1 MRKLNVI
8 TIKVIIQHYITFI
21 YLKPMRLVLQMSVL
35 RKLFQLLVFL
45 LTAESAFAQRQEID
59 SLLNVIKTQKDD
71 TVKAFLLSEVA
82 YVYHLVYPDSTRI
95 MAAKAYELSAKLKFE
110 RGKAHAMKHLA
121 IGSYIGGSFTDAVE
135 YNKKALAIYERLGD
149 KKGKGAVLNNIAIIL
164 QDQGKYE
171 PALTYY
177 RQSVAIREEIRDS
190 IGFSGGYNN
199 MGNTY
204 SDMGNYSESLHY
216 LFKALQIREKI
227 GDIQGATQ
235 SYGNIARIY
244 LLLGKLDETLR
255 FANKSYKMAQD
266 MNNPDGVA
274 HGAVIIG
281 GVYHEKKQY
290 QQALNYFNIASKYYE
305 QVQNFSG
312 YVVAQVNAAE
322 ELTSMKKYREAEEI
336 YSKALALTTEGGDME
351 GIAICH
357 IGIGLIEMKTGKT
370 SQSIASLNEGLRISM
385 NIGNKLRISEA
396 SKHLAEAYKINSDF
410 KNANKALETYI
421 IYKDSLFIE
430 QSAKKA
436 EEIQYNFLLDK
447 KQKEIALLEKDN
459 KLRENETEKQR
470 LISWGLLIALAFVLI
485 GLYLLFRSQQKEKQA
500 KQLIIE
506 QKGEIEKQAQKLEEL
521 NQLKDKTFS
530 VLSHDLRSPVS
541 SLIGVMSLLDQ
552 KMLSKEEFSSLQSS
566 FGNQLRSL
574 GYVLDNLLYWSKSH
588 MSGKGVSNKVKLD
601 LPELAKQNLNL
612 LHEPAA
618 QKNISIDISPV
629 MYLPAFA
636 DKDDI
641 DIVLRNL
648 ISNAIKFTNNGG
660 EIKLSTMQVNGFVYI
675 SVADNGVGI
684 DEETLTQLLSN
695 NPKKASFGTKGEKG
709 TGIGLL
715 ICKELIEKNGGA
727 LSVKSEKGKGST
739 FTFTLPLA

>member
-8 TIKVIIQHYITFI
+8 GIKVIEQLYITFI
-21 YLKPMRLVLQMSVL
+21 YLKPMLPRPQISVL
-35 RKLFQLLVFL
+35 RKSFQTLVLLLV
-45 LTAESAFAQRQEID
+45 ACNVFAQRQEID

-95 MAAKAYELSAKLKFE
+95 MATKAYDLSTKLNYE
-110 RGKAHAMKHLA
+110 RGQAHAMKHLA
-121 IGSYIGGSFTDAVE
+121 IGSYILGSFADAVE
-135 YNKKALAIYERLGD
+135 YNKKALAIYEKMGD

-164 QDQGKYE
+164 QDQGKYQ

-177 RQSVAIREEIRDS
+177 RQSVKIREEIHDS

-204 SDMGNYSESLHY
+204 SDMGNYAESLHY
-216 LFKALQIREKI
+216 LFKGLQIREKI
-227 GDIQGATQ
+227 GDMQGASQ

-255 FANKSYKMAQD
+255 FANRSYKMAQD
-266 MNNPDGVA
+266 MDNPDGVA

-290 QQALNYFNIASKYYE
+290 QEALKYFNIASKFYE

-312 YVVAQVNAAE
+312 LVVAQVNAAE
-322 ELTSMKKYREAEEI
+322 ELTSMGNYPEAWKL
-336 YSKALALTTEGGDME
+336 YQKALALTTEGGDME
-351 GIAICH
+351 GIAICN
-357 IGIGLIEMKTGKT
+357 IGMGLIEMKTGKIT
-370 SQSIASLNEGLRISM
+370 QSIASLNEGLRISM

-396 SKHLAEAYKINSDF
+396 SKHLAEAYKINNDF
-410 KNANKALETYI
+410 KNANKALETFI
-421 IYKDSLFIE
+421 MYKDSLFIE

-459 KLRENETEKQR
+459 KLRENETEKQT
-470 LISWGLLIALAFVLI
+470 LISWGLLIALAFVLL

-541 SLIGVMSLLDQ
+541 SLIGVMNLLDE
-552 KMLSKEEFSSLQSS
+552 KMLSQDEFRLLQEN
-566 FGNQLRSL
+566 FGDQLRSL

-588 MSGKGVSNKVKLD
+588 MTGEHKLNKVKLD
-601 LPELAKQNLNL
+601 LPELASQNFNL
-612 LHEPAA
+612 LRELAS
-618 QKNISIDISPV
+618 QKNITIDISQV
-629 MYLPAFA
+629 KHLPAYA
-636 DKDDI
+636 DKDDV

-648 ISNAIKFTNNGG
+648 LSNAIKFTRTGG
-660 EIKLSTMQVNGFVYI
+660 EIKLGTVQEGEYI
-675 SVADNGVGI
+675 LLSIEDNGVGI
-684 DEETLTQLLSN
+684 DEATLSQLLSN
-695 NPKKASFGTKGEKG
+695 NPKKATFGTKGEKG

-715 ICKELIEKNGGA
+715 ICKEFIEKNGGT
-727 LSVKSEKGKGST
+727 LTVKSEKGKGSV
-739 FTFTLPLA
+739 FTVALPLA